1 MLQTLFIQNYALIDH
16 LQINFEDGF
25 SVITGETGSGK
36 SILLGALGLILGDR
50 SDFTSIRNKDKKCVV
65 EGVFLIREEDHG
77 SYFKRHD
84 LDYATETIIR
94 REISPSGKSR
104 AFINDTPV
112 SLSVLKEIGG
122 SLIDIHSQ
130 HETLLI
136 NNHQF
141 LLGLLDAQ
149 HNKIEELK
157 VYRQK
162 FRLYSDQKKE
172 LNDLKIKDTDAQN
185 QRDFISF
192 LINEFEEFDLKTL
205 ADNNIEEEYQVLSN
219 AEEIKRSL
227 NLAFEGINGEA
238 NSSALGNLKSVK
250 NELLQV
256 AKLSPKFEELANRL
270 ESIVIELK
278 DISDDCDRL
287 SETVELD
294 EKKLLNL
301 ESQISFVNRLLHK
314 HQLTNIGE
322 LIKKYT
328 ELKQEISA
336 IDNLS
341 DQITLLE
348 KDLEISRQELLKS
361 AGLISK
367 ERKNIAKEL
376 ETRAKSYLE
385 QMNMK
390 HAEVEFRFEDLE
402 EFNKDGIDQI
412 QLYVKTNL
420 GGKFE
425 PLKKVASGGETSRI
439 MLAIKALQ
447 SEKRSL
453 PTIIFDEIDTG
464 VSGEVAKK
472 MGGIMS
478 ELGSK
483 MQVLSITHLPQIA
496 AQGNHHYRVSKIE
509 HDHSTITTIEH
520 LTDKERESE
529 IAQLLSGSDIS
540 GAALKNA
547 QELLKAK

>member
-36 SILLGALGLILGDR
+36 SILLGALGLIIGDR
-50 SDFTSIRNKDKKCVV
+50 SDFTSIRDKDKKCVV

-77 SYFKRHD
+77 RYFKKHD
-84 LDYATETIIR
+84 LDFSIETIIR

-112 SLSVLKEIGG
+112 SLTVLKEIGG
-122 SLIDIHSQ
+122 ALIDIHSQ

-141 LLGLLDAQ
+141 LLSLLDAQ
-149 HNKIEELK
+149 HNKTEELK
-157 VYRQK
+157 IFRQK

-172 LNDLKIKDTDAQN
+172 LNDLKIKDADAQN
-185 QRDFISF
+185 QKDFISF
-192 LINEFEEFDLKTL
+192 LINEFEEFDLSAL
-205 ADNNIEEEYQVLSN
+205 LENNIEEEYQVLAN

-227 NLAFEGINGEA
+227 NHAFEGINGE
-238 NSSALGNLKSVK
+238 NSNSALSNLKQVK
-250 NELLQV
+250 NELLNIT
-256 AKLSPKFEELANRL
+256 KLSPKFEELANRL
-270 ESIVIELK
+270 DSIIIELK

-294 EKKLLNL
+294 EKKLLDL
-301 ESQISFVNRLLHK
+301 ENQISFVNRLLHK
-314 HQLTNIGE
+314 HQLIDTKE
-322 LIKKYT
+322 LVRKYT
-328 ELKQEISA
+328 ELKQEITS

-348 KDLEISRQELLKS
+348 KDIEISRQELLKL
-361 AGLISK
+361 ANLISK
-367 ERKNIAKEL
+367 ERKTIAKEL
-376 ETRAKSYLE
+376 ENQAKSYLE

-390 HAEVEFRFEDLE
+390 YAEAEFRFEDLD
-402 EFNKDGIDQI
+402 EFNKDGADQI

-472 MGGIMS
+472 MGNIMA

-496 AQGNHHYRVSKIE
+496 AQGNHHYKVSKLE
-509 HDHSTITTIEH
+509 SNHDTITTIEH
-520 LTDKERESE
+520 LNNKERESE

-547 QELLKAK
+547 RELLKAK